1 MKKIFLLFTLVFSFG
16 VLADDNLPENFSM
29 YQTNFLFN
37 CPEPEMCFAAFDK
50 YMNSPMV
57 SKENFEVD
65 FFALQQNGWDEST
78 HGVSWYFKDADQYAR
93 AGELFATTKAGREF
107 RKSMNNLEVET
118 ISDTLTVHSYGKVLA
133 GETADNVVN
142 LRWSLEVTDPAKFVP
157 LWVNF
162 SKSIEKYDWTSNGYG
177 LQTHYL
183 GNNGTGITH
192 EIWASF
198 NTVQDAL
205 AFLSG
210 LNNSKEFAEYSPKS
224 REYSKF
230 KRSYME
236 VSLKQYN
243 PD

>member
-1 MKKIFLLFTLVFSFG
+1 
-16 VLADDNLPENFSM
+16 M

-37 CPEPEMCFAAFDK
+37 CPEPEQCFAAFDK

-57 SKENFEVD
+57 AKEKFEVD
-65 FFALQQNGWDEST
+65 FYALQQNGWDEST
-78 HGVSWYFKDADQYAR
+78 HGVSWYFKDADQYAK
-93 AGELFATTKAGREF
+93 AGELFATTKAGGEF
-107 RKSMNNLEVET
+107 RKTMNELEVET
-118 ISDTLTVHSYGKVLA
+118 ISDTLTVHSIGKVLA
-133 GETADNVVN
+133 GETTDNLVS
-142 LRWSLEVTDPAKFVP
+142 LRYSLEVIDPSKFVP
-157 LWVNF
+157 LWLSF
-162 SKSIEKYDWTSNGYG
+162 SKSIEKYDWASNAYG
-177 LQTHYL
+177 LQTHFL
-183 GNNGTGITH
+183 GNNGTGITP

-205 AFLSG
+205 TFLSG
-210 LNNSKEFAEYSPKS
+210 LNNSKEFAEYGPKA